1 MTPLN
6 RLKYLVNHTLLQER
20 GEGKLTKLRRWNTLR
35 NQIFLGFML
44 VMCIV
49 LMLVGVIMF
58 DRVSVLLRNNAEKHI
73 QQTAVQATGKLDALL
88 QQIDMLSTQVAT
100 DATIQQLLGREVM
113 GERVSFGMRQS
124 LQQEVRKYEAYT
136 TGIRSLEL
144 YTTDYRSL
152 GPVSDLELN
161 DRVIQ
166 AWINEVD
173 QGNGKLVWLGLDPL
187 DSDTV
192 LAIRRVRL
200 IDQSYTHGGYV
211 LVRIDKSYFAL
222 KDSAAGS
229 VSETRETMGLF
240 DEAGRTI
247 FSDFSMPVKAQEV
260 LGHDSETITVG
271 GKDYI
276 AVERPS
282 QTTGWELVILTPADY
297 TTEGISVLRTAMILS
312 GAVGALLF
320 LIFSFTLSTM
330 ITNPILTLIKAM
342 RGSRFG
348 NLKRNRTTSATI
360 ELQELNNTYNQMVDS
375 LNELIDVVYQ
385 KEIIQSRTELK
396 ALQAQINPHFLF
408 NTLEAFYWA
417 LEEKGEEELAQIV
430 VAMSDLFRYVINRSD
445 EDEWVTIG
453 DELDHADRYLT
464 IMKMRMLDRLSWRID
479 ASESCRSLPIPK
491 LMIQP
496 LVENAILHGVEQR
509 IGTGM
514 AVLQVEPSER
524 PGYTR
529 IKVMDNGAGMS
540 EAQVRAIYE
549 AMNEGYMSS
558 SKGKGVGVVNVERRL
573 RLYYVSGASGLE
585 IRSQEGQG
593 TMISFEIPDDGK
605 GRAS

>member
-1 MTPLN
+1 M
-6 RLKYLVNHTLLQER
+6 
-20 GEGKLTKLRRWNTLR
+20 TKLGRWNTLR
-35 NQIFLGFML
+35 NQILLGFML
-44 VMCIV
+44 VMCVV

-100 DATIQQLLGREVM
+100 DAAIQQMLGREVQ
-113 GERVSFGMRQS
+113 GERVSFSMRQS

-152 GPVSDLELN
+152 VPVSDLKMN

-173 QGNGKLVWLGLDPL
+173 RGNGKLIWLGLDPL
-187 DSDTV
+187 DSNTV

-200 IDQSYTHGGYV
+200 MDESYLHGGYV

-222 KDSAAGS
+222 TDAATSS

-240 DEAGRTI
+240 DEAGRKI
-247 FSDFSMPVKAQEV
+247 FSDFSMKVNPQEV
-260 LGHDSETITVG
+260 LRHDGETVTVG
-271 GKDYI
+271 GEKYI

-282 QTTGWELVILTPADY
+282 KTTGWALVILTPVDY
-297 TTEGISVLRTAMILS
+297 TTEGISVLRAAIIVS

-320 LIFSFTLSTM
+320 LFFSFMLSTM
-330 ITNPILTLIKAM
+330 ITRPILNLIKTM

-348 NLKRNRTTSATI
+348 NLKRNRMTSTTMEI
-360 ELQELNNTYNQMVDS
+360 YELNNTYNQMVDS
-375 LNELIDVVYQ
+375 LNELIEVVYQ

-417 LEEKGEEELAQIV
+417 LEEKDEEELAQIV
-430 VAMSDLFRYVINRSD
+430 VAMSNLFRYVINRSD

-453 DELDHADRYLT
+453 DELDHAERYLT

-479 ASESCRSLPIPK
+479 VEEGCRSLPIPK
-491 LMIQP
+491 LLIQP

-509 IGTGM
+509 IGAGVV
-514 AVLQVEPSER
+514 VLQVKPSER
-524 PGYTR
+524 LGYTR
-529 IKVMDNGAGMS
+529 ITVMDDGPGMN
-540 EAQVRAIYE
+540 EAKINSIYE
-549 AMNEGYMSS
+549 AMEEGYLSS

-573 RLYYVSGASGLE
+573 RLYYESKACGLD
-585 IRSQEGQG
+585 IKSREGEG
-593 TMISFEIPDDGK
+593 TRISFEIPDDGK

>member
-1 MTPLN
+1 M
-6 RLKYLVNHTLLQER
+6 
-20 GEGKLTKLRRWNTLR
+20 TKLGRWNTLR
-35 NQIFLGFML
+35 NQILLGFML
-44 VMCIV
+44 VMCTV

-73 QQTAVQATGKLDALL
+73 QQTAIQATGKLDALL

-100 DATIQQLLGREVM
+100 DAAIQQMLGREVQ
-113 GERVSFGMRQS
+113 GERVSFSMRQS

-152 GPVSDLELN
+152 GPVSDLKMN

-173 QGNGKLVWLGLDPL
+173 RGNGKLVWLGLDPL
-187 DSDTV
+187 DSNTV

-200 IDQSYTHGGYV
+200 MDQSYMHGGYV
-211 LVRIDKSYFAL
+211 LIRIDKSYFAL
-222 KDSAAGS
+222 TDAATSS

-240 DEAGRTI
+240 DEAGRKI
-247 FSDFSMPVKAQEV
+247 FSDLSMTVNPQEV
-260 LGHDSETITVG
+260 LGHDGETITVG
-271 GKDYI
+271 GEKYI
-276 AVERPS
+276 AVGRPS
-282 QTTGWELVILTPADY
+282 KTTGWELVILTPVDY
-297 TTEGISVLRTAMILS
+297 TTEGISVLRTAIIVS

-320 LIFSFTLSTM
+320 LFFSLMLSTM
-330 ITNPILTLIKAM
+330 ITRPILNLIKAM

-348 NLKRNRTTSATI
+348 NLKRNRMTSMTMEI
-360 ELQELNNTYNQMVDS
+360 YELNNTYNQMVDS
-375 LNELIDVVYQ
+375 LNELIEVVYQ

-417 LEEKGEEELAQIV
+417 LEEKDEEELAQIV
-430 VAMSDLFRYVINRSD
+430 VAMSNLFRYVINRSD

-453 DELDHADRYLT
+453 DELDHAERYLT

-479 ASESCRSLPIPK
+479 VEEACRSLPIPK
-491 LMIQP
+491 LLIQP

-509 IGTGM
+509 IGAGTV
-514 AVLQVEPSER
+514 VLQVKPSER
-524 PGYTR
+524 LGYTR
-529 IKVMDNGAGMS
+529 ITVMDDGPGMN
-540 EAQVRAIYE
+540 EAKINSIYE
-549 AMNEGYMSS
+549 AMEEGFMST

-573 RLYYVSGASGLE
+573 RLYYASKAYGLE
-585 IRSQEGQG
+585 IKSREGEG
-593 TMISFEIPDDGK
+593 TRISFEIPDNGK
-605 GRAS
+605 VRES